1 MQDGLEADLSNFSLG
16 QPESRGES
24 TCTQNEP
31 ACPPFTVSFKLQ
43 MKKEQTHSIHSVQTQ
58 RKRDNQ
64 GEGRR
69 GETKMLP
76 SDRQLRASH
85 ASVIHSQ
92 YSQQGCDYAGNVTE
106 LCAQV

>member
-31 ACPPFTVSFKLQ
+31 ACPPFTVSFKLK
-43 MKKEQTHSIHSVQTQ
+43 MKKEQTHSIHSIHTQ
-58 RKRDNQ
+58 RKDTIKEKEE
-64 GEGRR
+64 EGRP
-69 GETKMLP
+69 KC
-76 SDRQLRASH
+76 SDQTDSSEQVVHLSFTRSTLSK
-85 ASVIHSQ
+85 
-92 YSQQGCDYAGNVTE
+92 GCDYAGSVTK